1 MGNENSAKSGG
12 LNKKSD
18 NTVKNK
24 ETKNQKIADKNLEN
38 QKKIMK
44 KVRTNI
50 TPKIPLNEI
59 LKDSKSLCKI
69 IFEEKKIR
77 SEGL

>member
-1 MGNENSAKSGG
+1 MGNENSAKSSG

-38 QKKIMK
+38 QQKIVKNKKK
-44 KVRTNI
+44 N
-50 TPKIPLNEI
+50 
-59 LKDSKSLCKI
+59 
-69 IFEEKKIR
+69 
-77 SEGL
+77 